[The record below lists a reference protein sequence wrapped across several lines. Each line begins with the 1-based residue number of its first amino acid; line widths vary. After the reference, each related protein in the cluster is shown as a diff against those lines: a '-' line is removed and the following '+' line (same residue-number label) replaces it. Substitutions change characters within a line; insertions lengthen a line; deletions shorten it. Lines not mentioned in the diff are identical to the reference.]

1 MRKISAD
8 YVFPVSSAPIPNGV
22 ITIDDD
28 GTIVEVSNDKEKI
41 DGGEVEVYK
50 GIICPGFINTHCH
63 LELSHMRSQIPEN
76 KGMTGFIKEII
87 SKRDLFSEEEIQQAI
102 VDAEK
107 EMMRNGIVAV
117 GDISNNNSTF
127 QQKAKG
133 NIYYHTFIEVFD
145 LNPERATEVFENA
158 LSLQQQLW
166 TLDFN
171 PDSYRG
177 SNSIIPHAPYSVSD
191 KLFQMVYDAAIKNN
205 SILSIHNQESEGEHE
220 LFVSKAG
227 VMLQAFS
234 QMGITMDFIKK
245 TGVSSLQSTFA
256 KLVASQKKL
265 LVHNT
270 YTSKEDMEFVTK
282 NSKPETVYWCTCPNA
297 NIYIEGKLPD
307 YKLFID
313 ADALVTVGTDSLA
326 SNWSLSVLDELKTI
340 VKHHPSIPLQTL
352 LLWATKNGADF
363 LGLTTAGT
371 LDKGK
376 KPGINLLQNTNGLT
390 ISGSTS
396 VKRLI

>member
-22 ITIDDD
+22 ITIDDN
-28 GTIVEVSNDKEKI
+28 GTIVEVSSDKEII
-41 DGGEVEVYK
+41 DRGEVEVYK

-63 LELSHMRSQIPEN
+63 LELSHMRGHIPEN
-76 KGMTGFIKEII
+76 KGMTGFVKEII
-87 SKRDLFSEEEIQQAI
+87 SKRGLFSEEEIQQAI

-107 EMMRNGIVAV
+107 EMMRKGIVAA

-158 LSLQQQLW
+158 RSLQQQLS
-166 TLDFN
+166 TLKL
-171 PDSYRG
+171 
-177 SNSIIPHAPYSVSD
+177 SNSVIPHAPYSVSD
-191 KLFQMVYDAAIKNN
+191 KLFQLIYDNAVKQN
-205 SILSIHNQESEGEHE
+205 SILSIHNQESKEEDE

-227 VMLQAFS
+227 IMLQAFS
-234 QMGITMDFIKK
+234 QMGINMDFIKQ
-245 TGVSSLQSTFA
+245 TGVSSLQSTLP
-256 KLVASQKKL
+256 KLPVSQKKL

-270 YTSKEDMEFVTK
+270 YTSKDDIEFVTR
-282 NSKPETVYWCTCPNA
+282 NSKPGTIYWCTCPNA

-307 YKLFID
+307 YNLFID
-313 ADALVTVGTDSLA
+313 ANTLVTVGTDSLA

-340 VKHHPSIPLQTL
+340 TKHHPQIPLQTL
-352 LLWATKNGADF
+352 LLWATKNGAEF
-363 LGLTTAGT
+363 LGLTIAGT
-371 LDKGK
+371 FEKGK
-376 KPGINLLQNTNGLT
+376 KPGINLLQNTDGVAIT
-390 ISGSTS
+390 TSTS